1 MSTSGKKL
9 KKFRDRINQLTIPIR
24 ENFSR
29 IGELDRECVEKQMMV
44 ESLVLP
50 MVQHWTKTRREI
62 RQKRYKAL
70 KNALEKL
77 EQLANEKVKI
87 ASQSYE
93 EIDKCVV
100 QLDKLYA
107 KELQKQVP
115 FDPTTVVDMPV
126 DPNEPTYCVCRQ
138 VSFGQMIACENK
150 SCPVCFANFLL
161 I

>member
-1 MSTSGKKL
+1 MSSKKL
-9 KKFRDRINQLTIPIR
+9 KKFRDRINQLAVPIR

-29 IGELDRECVEKQMMV
+29 IGELDRECVEKQTMV
-44 ESLVLP
+44 ESLALP
-50 MVQHWTKTRREI
+50 MVQHWTRTRREI

-77 EQLANEKVKI
+77 EQLTNEKVKI
-87 ASQSYE
+87 A
-93 EIDKCVV
+93 KV
-100 QLDKLYA
+100 A
-107 KELQKQVP
+107 

-150 SCPVCFANFLL
+150 SCPVRLR
-161 I
+161 